1 MKATLDIDNKKV
13 TLSTVKRRKW
23 WSVALEIA
31 LLPCLAI
38 VAIEGFF
45 RLTQVGEGEFL
56 QPEPVLGTVHIPNK
70 VVTWRLE
77 GYSHDKLS
85 ADGFRDVIH
94 TQAKAAG
101 VTRIAL
107 LGDSA
112 TEGLQVPLENT
123 YGRVLEQY
131 LNNDAEKANS
141 SRRFEVMNFG
151 CSGYSTGQQLFQ
163 YERQVRQYHPD
174 IVVLMYNR
182 GDNIENVF
190 VPGPAS
196 TIPPRPYF
204 KLDDK
209 GQVIADYAVMEMNR
223 DKLSPNPV
231 ISFMRSNSRIF
242 GVFSQ
247 QNLMLNINEPLWRK
261 LNRLYAKV
269 QFSKNPVVTN
279 RFVRP
284 SYPLQDPWLVTTT
297 LIDRLRCDIA
307 ADGGHFVLLLFP
319 NSMKDQEYAVQEK
332 AFEKE
337 SLNKHYDMVSLTPV
351 FSASP
356 ELKNLF
362 LQYHFS
368 ERGHEVVAQVVR
380 EYLERQLHLIN

>member
-1 MKATLDIDNKKV
+1 MKATLEIDNKPTTCSV
-13 TLSTVKRRKW
+13 VKRRKW
-23 WSVALEIA
+23 WRVGLEIA

-38 VAIEGFF
+38 VGLEGFF

-70 VVTWRLE
+70 YVTWRLE

-85 ADGFRDVIH
+85 ADGFRDVMH
-94 TQAKAAG
+94 TQAKPAG

-112 TEGLQVPLENT
+112 TEGLQVPLEKT
-123 YGRVLEQY
+123 YGRVLEQS
-131 LNNDAEKANS
+131 LNHDAENS
-141 SRRFEVMNFG
+141 KSGKRFEVMNFG

-163 YERQVRQYHPD
+163 YERQVRNYHPD

-204 KLDDK
+204 KMDDK
-209 GQVIADYAVMEMNR
+209 GNVVADYSVMEMNKE
-223 DKLSPNPV
+223 KLSPNSYV
-231 ISFMRSNSRIF
+231 SFMRLHSRIF

-247 QNLMLNINEPLWRK
+247 QNLMLNINEPLYRK
-261 LNRLYAKV
+261 LNRLYAKM
-269 QFSKNPVVTN
+269 QFSKSAVVTN

-284 SYPLQDPWLVTTT
+284 SYPLQDPWLVTTK
-297 LIDRLRCDIA
+297 LIDRLRSDIS

-319 NSMKDQEYAVQEK
+319 NSMKDQEYAVQET
-332 AFEKE
+332 AFEKD
-337 SLNKHYDMVSLTPV
+337 SRARGFDMVSLTPV

-356 ELKNLF
+356 DLKNLF

-368 ERGHEVVAQVVR
+368 DRGHLVVAQVVR
-380 EYLERQLHLIN
+380 DYLVNQLHVLK